1 MDIKT
6 TKAWMDSIF
15 NINKELDYERRNIE
29 TSLARVEKIETKKEE
44 LFYVISAIKNPTY
57 KAVLHMRYIEG
68 RKWEDI
74 ALTLNYTEQHIHRLK
89 NEAYVE
95 VYKIRK
101 KQGE

>member
-29 TSLARVEKIETKKEE
+29 TSLARVEKLETKKEE

-68 RKWEDI
+68 RKWELARI
-74 ALTLNYTEQHIHRLK
+74 IGGTNITETTLKSAEEMLN
-89 NEAYVE
+89 A
-95 VYKIRK
+95 
-101 KQGE
+101 